1 MGVRVDG
8 DDEGEFQ
15 KQYGEARPMV
25 SPQHYH
31 SI

>member
-1 MGVRVDG
+1 MGVRNG
-8 DDEGEFQ
+8 EDDAGEFQ
-15 KQYGEARPMV
+15 KQYSEVRPMV